1 VDGFLLAYDGFDP
14 GSEGLRE
21 ALTSTGNGYLCTRGA
36 AEWEEADGVHYP
48 GTYVHG
54 GYNRET
60 TILSGLPVLN
70 EDLVNLPNWLVLQ
83 LRVEGGDAI
92 QLADMELLEYRHE
105 LDIRYVAVIRRLRFR
120 DRDGRETTLHS
131 RRFVSMADPHHGGIE
146 WTLVAENWSGRVEVV
161 TAIDG
166 RVSNAGVARYRQ
178 LEGRHLNPV
187 SPRTFG
193 PEVIALKTETRQ
205 SNLYISQAAR
215 TRVFRGDQ
223 PLWAERR
230 LYQMEDYIQQLLAF
244 DVQQGQATRVEKLVT
259 FYTSRDPA
267 VSDTLVKAATS
278 AARHTDFAATFER
291 HAAAWEE
298 LWRVCDV
305 RVSGDERVQQLLR
318 LHIAHVLQ
326 VCSRNTADLDAGLPA
341 RGLNGEAYRGHV
353 FWDEIY
359 ALPFFNVRLPDVTR
373 GLLMYRYRRIGEAR
387 AAAREAGLRGA
398 MFPWQSGS
406 EGIEETQRVHL
417 NPVSGRWEPDL
428 SRNQRH
434 VNAAIFYNIWHYYQ
448 TTGDQAFLRDYGAE
462 MMLEIARLWASIARF
477 NPERERYEIHGVM
490 GPDEFHEKYP
500 DAAQGGLRNNA
511 YTNVLVAWLCD
522 IAGRLP
528 ALLPA
533 SRTAEVRERL
543 GIGDDELA
551 VWRDMSRRMFVPF
564 QGDGIISQFEGYEDL
579 EELDWDA
586 YRAKY
591 GNVQRLDRILR
602 AEGKDPNRYKVTKQA
617 DTVMLFF
624 LFRDEELREIF
635 GRLGY
640 VCHADTVA
648 RNVAYYDRRTS
659 HGSTLSFVTHAG
671 VLAAID
677 PDSSWERFLVALHSD
692 ADDIQDG
699 TTKEGIHMGVMAGTL
714 DLVQASYAGTFVR
727 DGVLYFE
734 PRLPGRLDGLSFPM
748 QFRGTPIQVTLT
760 GDRLTLAVHPE
771 GVSRPVRVGASGDVR
786 ELRPGERTVFEL
798 SRDPATAGPAVR
810 DPLGGH
816 MPKFQAAIFDVDGV
830 LVDSPHEKAWRESL
844 RELMESSWR
853 GIRGRTTWS
862 PDAFTA
868 HVYRQYVSGKPRMSG
883 ARAALDYFRV
893 PDAGQRTAE
902 YAQHKQE
909 LVVRLIQAGD
919 FTAYPDALRFVI
931 AAKDAGMLIAA
942 ASSSKNAALFLRQIR
957 LDTFAQEHR
966 IFSPTLRPGL
976 TLRDYFDADVSGR
989 DFAHGK
995 PDPEIFL
1002 TAAHELGVEPGCA
1015 IVIEDAS
1022 AGVQAAKA
1030 GGMAAIGVA
1039 RADDADLLAA
1049 AYADLVV
1056 TTLDDVDTTALCEGR
1071 LARRQA
1077 LCRAGTAV
1085 RSVAWPPARRGRRR
1099 VPASGGARY
1108 RTRGPPACS
1117 PKKRSSS
1124 ADASGPCGSVYEPFR
1139 LPPDQAWPPPW
1150 MVQCS
1155 MSVFPSASW

>member
-1 VDGFLLAYDGFDP
+1 
-14 GSEGLRE
+14 
-21 ALTSTGNGYLCTRGA
+21 
-36 AEWEEADGVHYP
+36 
-48 GTYVHG
+48 
-54 GYNRET
+54 
-60 TILSGLPVLN
+60 
-70 EDLVNLPNWLVLQ
+70 
-83 LRVEGGDAI
+83 
-92 QLADMELLEYRHE
+92 
-105 LDIRYVAVIRRLRFR
+105 
-120 DRDGRETTLHS
+120 
-131 RRFVSMADPHHGGIE
+131 MADPHHGGIE